1 MGSEI
6 VPETIRLQVVGAP
19 SGVTAYFLHNGPA
32 SYSSVARLS
41 DERSRSESESEQGDS
56 VTGGRPETGRAI
68 HGQVEARV
76 RPRGGPNRPRLKTGR
91 MTCG

>member
-6 VPETIRLQVVGAP
+6 VPETACLQVVGAP

-41 DERSRSESESEQGDS
+41 DERSRSESESEQGVQS
-56 VTGGRPETGRAI
+56 
-68 HGQVEARV
+68 
-76 RPRGGPNRPRLKTGR
+76 RGVDPKPSELSMGRLKRG
-91 MTCG
+91 